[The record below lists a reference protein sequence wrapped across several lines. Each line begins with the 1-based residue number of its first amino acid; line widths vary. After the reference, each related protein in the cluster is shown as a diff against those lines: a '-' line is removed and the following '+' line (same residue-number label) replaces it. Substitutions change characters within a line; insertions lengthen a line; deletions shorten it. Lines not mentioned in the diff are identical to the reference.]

1 MNPTRA
7 PLLSLMLHKPS
18 RAFIYV
24 IDKLLIP
31 TETDG
36 PDGSEKTA
44 HKQLMDVHR
53 EHQRKSFVRG
63 RVLEHLRLK
72 YEAAV
77 ARQDATAQYS
87 ISMNIAD
94 THMKQDQ
101 PSEAREW
108 LMNSLDLA
116 IKRGLPPTSLL
127 GAVRSLARLHQQTG
141 KHTDAVQQGRV
152 LLCSAVKAGDVH
164 FEGEACHLLAVSY
177 AALGER
183 EQATRMD
190 ARYLRLALHGATLE
204 EQAQVL
210 PRAPPSCRRRHVF
223 LDRCRC
229 TYAMFSSANVSKCRG
244 KLPKRIEYERS
255 RRFRGY
261 TSSARRGP
269 GVK

>member
-1 MNPTRA
+1 MF
-7 PLLSLMLHKPS
+7 HKPS
-18 RAFIYV
+18 RAFIHM

-31 TETDG
+31 TKTIG
-36 PDGSEKTA
+36 PDGSETT
-44 HKQLMDVHR
+44 HKRLMDVHLER
-53 EHQRKSFVRG
+53 QRKSFVRG
-63 RVLEHLRLK
+63 RVLEHLRSK

-77 ARQDATAQYS
+77 ARQDAAEQYS

-101 PSEAREW
+101 TSEAREW

-116 IKRGLPPTSLL
+116 LKRGLPPTSLL

-141 KHTDAVQQGRV
+141 KHIDAVQQGRV

-190 ARYLRLALHGATLE
+190 ARYLRLALNDATLE

-210 PRAPPSCRRRHVF
+210 PRPPSFFVGG
-223 LDRCRC
+223 
-229 TYAMFSSANVSKCRG
+229 AMCSLAVVDARTPCFPWLMSVNVVQDYQK
-244 KLPKRIEYERS
+244 K
-255 RRFRGY
+255 
-261 TSSARRGP
+261 
-269 GVK
+269 VD